1 MRLIPPDAFDLEHSE
16 KYRLILRLQPD
27 NYAFALFN
35 PSNNKLFYYQE
46 MAYRKKFSKLENLK
60 EFFFD
65 NSFPVLLY
73 KKLQVLVYSA
83 KFTLVPSILFEE
95 KNEEA
100 FFDFNFHQRSGI
112 CLSHFLQQSHVHIVY
127 EMEKDIYDFFHRS
140 LICPEFVPHIA
151 PLTGFFQQKSLSDN
165 NREMVV
171 SLHKDTMDVLCFS
184 HNELLLAN
192 NFVARNTDDSL
203 YYILFAWKQLKM
215 DQLKDT
221 LFVIG
226 SKKQKAELIRVLQKY
241 LRNISAFDIDAK
253 KHFAETANDM
263 NIPPD
268 VLMLSLCES

>member
-1 MRLIPPDAFDLEHSE
+1 MFDLEHSE

-35 PSNNKLFYYQE
+35 PSDNRLFYYQE

-73 KKLQVLVYSA
+73 RKLQVLVYSA

-140 LICPEFVPHIA
+140 LIYPEFVPHIA

-171 SLHKDTMDVLCFS
+171 NLHKDTMDVLCFS

-192 NFVARNTDDSL
+192 NFLVRNTDDSL
-203 YYILFAWKQLKM
+203 YYILFAWKQLKL

-221 LFVIG
+221 IFVIG
-226 SKKQKAELIRVLQKY
+226 SKKQKAELIQVLQKY
-241 LRNISAFDIDAK
+241 LRNINAFDIDAK
-253 KHFAETANDM
+253 RHFAETTNDT

-268 VLMLSLCES
+268 ILMLSLCES